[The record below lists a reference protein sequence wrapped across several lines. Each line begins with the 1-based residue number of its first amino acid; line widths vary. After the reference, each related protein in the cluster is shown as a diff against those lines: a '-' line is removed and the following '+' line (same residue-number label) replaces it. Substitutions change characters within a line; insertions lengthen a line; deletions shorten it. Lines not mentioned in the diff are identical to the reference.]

1 MSDSSFIASRS
12 GLEQALEAV
21 LVPPSGSEQ
30 PLLPNKLPNKG
41 IGEEATP
48 EILAPIVIGR
58 ARHLGAPGAL
68 VL

>member
-1 MSDSSFIASRS
+1 MTDSSFIASKPGS
-12 GLEQALEAV
+12 QQALEAI

-30 PLLPNKLPNKG
+30 PQLPNNSPNKG

-48 EILAPIVIGR
+48 EILAPIVIDR